1 MELNLNSRIA
11 FVCRGGPEN
20 GPFSAGAA
28 AVIYEALIKH
38 GLKLSGIYVCSG
50 STATALLGCTGKFNK
65 LCTLWANIT
74 PQDIVGKVNKFQT
87 AYRAIKK
94 ESLFC
99 SNALGKFISKNWDL
113 DAIFSPGAMPIKI
126 PALDLLTNELILFS
140 NKNPKHRPWF
150 LEGVLGSKALVP
162 FLDPQFIYN
171 PEEAELIEQGKS
183 RMGALLLVDGG
194 YNVNMLLEQ
203 AVRDQFDL
211 IFLIDIHGLV
221 PTEMDLNE
229 KYFWPPLLRA
239 AIHSLSC
246 TNDLRQFQMV
256 DRINEEIIIKKEEI
270 AVKKELERL
279 CKDMSTEQREVLE
292 AIIKRQG
299 AIIDRMNN
307 GRLRLED
314 KDNADIQMVANQD
327 KSSLFNFVK
336 FEQQD
341 VMKLLEAGI
350 EAGQEVIKSI
360 GLVE

>member
-162 FLDPQFIYN
+162 FLNPQFVYD
-171 PEEAELIEQGKS
+171 PEGAELIEQGKS

-194 YNVNMLLEQ
+194 YNSNMLLEQ

-211 IFLIDIHGLV
+211 IFLIDIHGMV

-229 KYFWPPLLRA
+229 KYFWPNILRA
-239 AIHSLSC
+239 SIHSLSC
-246 TNDLRQFQMV
+246 TNDMRQFQTV
-256 DRINEEIIIKKEEI
+256 DRINEEIAIKKEIEKVCSI
-270 AVKKELERL
+270 ILP
-279 CKDMSTEQREVLE
+279 EQRVLL
-292 AIIKRQG
+292 R
-299 AIIDRMNN
+299 AIIDRMNY
-307 GRLRLED
+307 GRLRLGD
-314 KDNADIQMVANQD
+314 KDNADIQMVSNSNKA
-327 KSSLFNFVK
+327 SLFNFVK

-341 VMKLLEAGI
+341 VLNLLEAGI
-350 EAGQEVIKSI
+350 EAGQEVRKSM

>member
-1 MELNLNSRIA
+1 MELNPNSRIA

-20 GPFSAGAA
+20 GPFSAGAGS
-28 AVIYEALIKH
+28 VIYEALVNR
-38 GLKLSGIYVCSG
+38 GLKLSAIYVCSG
-50 STATALLGCTGKFNK
+50 STATALLGCTGEFNR

-74 PQDIVGKVNKFQT
+74 PQDIVGKTNKAQT
-87 AYRAIKK
+87 AYRVLRK
-94 ESLFC
+94 ESMLR
-99 SNALGKFISKNWDL
+99 SDALGRFISKNWDL
-113 DAIFSPGAMPIKI
+113 DAIFSSKAMSITI
-126 PALDLLTNELILFS
+126 PALDLLSGELILFS

-162 FLDPQFIYN
+162 FLNPQFVYN
-171 PEEAELIEQGKS
+171 SEDAELIKRGKS
-183 RMGALLLVDGG
+183 RMGTLLLVDGG
-194 YNVNMLLEQ
+194 YNANMLLEQ

-246 TNDLRQFQMV
+246 TNDMRQFQMV
-256 DRINEEIIIKKEEI
+256 DRINEEIIIKKE
-270 AVKKELERL
+270 LERVY
-279 CKDMSTEQREVLE
+279 DSTPDWKQKNLM
-292 AIIKRQG
+292 K

-307 GRLRLED
+307 GRLRLGD
-314 KDNADIQMVANQD
+314 KDNADIQIVSNQS

-336 FEQQD
+336 FERQD
-341 VMKLLEAGI
+341 VMNLLEAGI
-350 EAGQEVIKSI
+350 EAGQETLKNM

>member
-1 MELNLNSRIA
+1 
-11 FVCRGGPEN
+11 
-20 GPFSAGAA
+20 
-28 AVIYEALIKH
+28 
-38 GLKLSGIYVCSG
+38 
-50 STATALLGCTGKFNK
+50 
-65 LCTLWANIT
+65 
-74 PQDIVGKVNKFQT
+74 
-87 AYRAIKK
+87 
-94 ESLFC
+94 
-99 SNALGKFISKNWDL
+99 
-113 DAIFSPGAMPIKI
+113 
-126 PALDLLTNELILFS
+126 
-140 NKNPKHRPWF
+140 
-150 LEGVLGSKALVP
+150 
-162 FLDPQFIYN
+162 
-171 PEEAELIEQGKS
+171 
-183 RMGALLLVDGG
+183 
-194 YNVNMLLEQ
+194 
-203 AVRDQFDL
+203 
-211 IFLIDIHGLV
+211 
-221 PTEMDLNE
+221 LNE

>member
-1 MELNLNSRIA
+1 VELNLNSRIA

-162 FLDPQFIYN
+162 FLNPQFVYD
-171 PEEAELIEQGKS
+171 PEGAELIEQGKS

-194 YNVNMLLEQ
+194 YNSNMLLEQ

-211 IFLIDIHGLV
+211 IFLIDIHGMV

-229 KYFWPPLLRA
+229 KYFWPNILRA
-239 AIHSLSC
+239 SIHSLSC
-246 TNDLRQFQMV
+246 TNDMRQFQTV
-256 DRINEEIIIKKEEI
+256 DRINEEIAIKKEIEKVCSI
-270 AVKKELERL
+270 ILP
-279 CKDMSTEQREVLE
+279 EQRVLL
-292 AIIKRQG
+292 R
-299 AIIDRMNN
+299 AIIDRMNY
-307 GRLRLED
+307 GRLRLGD
-314 KDNADIQMVANQD
+314 KDNADIQMVSNSNKA
-327 KSSLFNFVK
+327 SLFNFVK

-341 VMKLLEAGI
+341 VLNLLEAGI
-350 EAGQEVIKSI
+350 EAGQEVLKSM

>member
-162 FLDPQFIYN
+162 FLNPQFVYD
-171 PEEAELIEQGKS
+171 PEGAELIEQGKS

-194 YNVNMLLEQ
+194 YNSNMLLEQ

-211 IFLIDIHGLV
+211 IFLIDIHGMV

-229 KYFWPPLLRA
+229 KYFWPNILRA
-239 AIHSLSC
+239 SIHSLSC
-246 TNDLRQFQMV
+246 TNDMRQFQTV
-256 DRINEEIIIKKEEI
+256 DRINEEIAIKKEIEKVCSI
-270 AVKKELERL
+270 ILP
-279 CKDMSTEQREVLE
+279 EQRVLL
-292 AIIKRQG
+292 R
-299 AIIDRMNN
+299 AIIDRMNY
-307 GRLRLED
+307 GRLRLGD
-314 KDNADIQMVANQD
+314 KDNADIQMVSNSNKA
-327 KSSLFNFVK
+327 SLFNFVK

-341 VMKLLEAGI
+341 VLNLLEAGI
-350 EAGQEVIKSI
+350 EAGQEVLKSM